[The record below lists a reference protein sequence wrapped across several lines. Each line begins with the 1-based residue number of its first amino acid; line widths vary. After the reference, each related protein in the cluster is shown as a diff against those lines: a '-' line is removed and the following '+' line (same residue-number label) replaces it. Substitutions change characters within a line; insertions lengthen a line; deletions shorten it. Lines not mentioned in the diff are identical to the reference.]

1 MKKIKQFACILTSLS
16 LSFCFLGCNSDDKE
30 SSKEETIA
38 ETTEA
43 VTEEL
48 TTEAAIKT
56 YTDSAYNIYA
66 YLKNNC
72 DYIGQYI
79 EYTDA
84 TDPNKLLGLENSYLQ
99 KLNFSLTNLPDD
111 LCVYPEL
118 GVSIEIFDNNTN
130 AEKRKKEF
138 TQSSETLEYS
148 LFVNENVLLRITAE
162 ADSETVTSLQ
172 EKLTEFMQ
180 NPVDY
185 TENQIAMQKT
195 EVHPFADP
203 ENYKSICQTVSY
215 TDIARD
221 SNGLK
226 GQYFKFTGQVIQV
239 LDDSYRMNV
248 TVDEYGIYNDTIM
261 FIYDTGDGNRILEND
276 IVTIWGPSQGLYTYT
291 SVLGAEVTLP
301 LLEARYISIENE

>member
-1 MKKIKQFACILTSLS
+1 M
-16 LSFCFLGCNSDDKE
+16 GCNSDDKE

-130 AEKRKKEF
+130 AEKRKKNLLKVQKHWS
-138 TQSSETLEYS
+138 TVYSSTKMFYYELPQKP
-148 LFVNENVLLRITAE
+148 TA
-162 ADSETVTSLQ
+162 
-172 EKLTEFMQ
+172 K
-180 NPVDY
+180 
-185 TENQIAMQKT
+185 
-195 EVHPFADP
+195 
-203 ENYKSICQTVSY
+203 
-215 TDIARD
+215 R
-221 SNGLK
+221 
-226 GQYFKFTGQVIQV
+226 
-239 LDDSYRMNV
+239 
-248 TVDEYGIYNDTIM
+248 
-261 FIYDTGDGNRILEND
+261 
-276 IVTIWGPSQGLYTYT
+276 
-291 SVLGAEVTLP
+291 
-301 LLEARYISIENE
+301 